1 VLILSRK
8 RNERIMIGDD
18 ISIMI
23 VDIRG
28 DQVQIGI
35 DAPRSIPVH
44 RYEIYEEIKNI
55 SMRAA
60 DSSPPDAEG
69 LRKKG
74 RPRPGGPTPPQA
86 PPSPQKPQDPQN
98 SQNPPQNPPPGGG
111 PSRDPDKRG

>member
-1 VLILSRK
+1 MLILSRK
-8 RNERIMIGDD
+8 RNEKIMIGDD
-18 ISIMI
+18 VSIMI

-60 DSSPPDAEG
+60 DSPAPDLEA
-69 LRKKG
+69 LKRKAKG
-74 RPRPGGPTPPQA
+74 RGPGEDDA
-86 PPSPQKPQDPQN
+86 K
-98 SQNPPQNPPPGGG
+98 
-111 PSRDPDKRG
+111 

>member
-1 VLILSRK
+1 MLILSRK
-8 RNERIMIGDD
+8 RNEKIMIGDE

-35 DAPRSIPVH
+35 DAPRAIPVH

-60 DSSPPDAEG
+60 GSPAPDVEG
-69 LRKKG
+69 LRRKARAQANGDGAGDK
-74 RPRPGGPTPPQA
+74 PGKQ
-86 PPSPQKPQDPQN
+86 
-98 SQNPPQNPPPGGG
+98 PGGG
-111 PSRDPDKRG
+111 GVPA

>member
-8 RNERIMIGDD
+8 RNEKIMIGDE

-44 RYEIYEEIKNI
+44 RHEIYEEIK
-55 SMRAA
+55 STTLGA
-60 DSSPPDAEG
+60 SKSDAVDMDAIRRKA
-69 LRKKG
+69 RKK
-74 RPRPGGPTPPQA
+74 
-86 PPSPQKPQDPQN
+86 D
-98 SQNPPQNPPPGGG
+98 
-111 PSRDPDKRG
+111 DEDKD

>member
-8 RNERIMIGDD
+8 RNEKIMIGDN

-44 RYEIYEEIKNI
+44 RHEIYEEIK
-55 SMRAA
+55 STTLGAA
-60 DSSPPDAEG
+60 ASSELDLGAIRDKLKGSDE
-69 LRKKG
+69 KK
-74 RPRPGGPTPPQA
+74 
-86 PPSPQKPQDPQN
+86 
-98 SQNPPQNPPPGGG
+98 
-111 PSRDPDKRG
+111 